1 MKPYLVHMNSV
12 YFQNYITG
20 EVSFLWVSLTPQFQ
34 ICVKHN
40 AKLRH
45 FMPWLFLL
53 ASIAKAVTVFT
64 SFHHY
69 NFTMYKVFTSLF
81 LKECSVLLAVCSV
94 ANKTFTYVRNV
105 EGKHGIML
113 EAIESCD

>member
-12 YFQNYITG
+12 CFQNYITG
-20 EVSFLWVSLTPQFQ
+20 EVSFLWVSSTPQFQ

-45 FMPWLFLL
+45 FMPLLFLL
-53 ASIAKAVTVFT
+53 ASMAKAVTVFT

-69 NFTMYKVFTSLF
+69 NFTMHKVCTRFF
-81 LKECSVLLAVCSV
+81 
-94 ANKTFTYVRNV
+94 F
-105 EGKHGIML
+105 
-113 EAIESCD
+113 